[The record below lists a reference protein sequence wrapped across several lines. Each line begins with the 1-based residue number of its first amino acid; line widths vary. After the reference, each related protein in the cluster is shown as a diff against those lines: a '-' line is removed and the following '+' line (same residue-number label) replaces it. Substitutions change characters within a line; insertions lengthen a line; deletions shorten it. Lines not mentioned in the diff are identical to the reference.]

1 MANAQPTPILAPGDR
16 PYSNIDGNSNSQD
29 NMTLLDA
36 DWVTSAFFVPNDA
49 LGDKDDIANRY
60 WSQADTAF
68 TTTRLGGNIGIN
80 PKYQYTRYA
89 DIRRSGRLSKHM
101 NKVTP
106 TNVTGNHGKG
116 RYYTENIDVPA
127 QRIFL
132 RFGVP
137 QYNSLSLFVARALDS
152 DLAAMARTGRGT
164 SLFYDAARIG
174 GTVAAVMAFP
184 MVASLVMISKA
195 VNWVFARPVSKFY
208 TLKPTMH
215 MYWSMVQNLV
225 DAHLANSGIVPQIMN
240 SSLIGGTGDI
250 GGNNAESQAQR
261 LGKPYKLDNIM
272 LQVLSDLMPDVFRSE
287 SFIDVKSVANRAQR
301 VANQAFLEDYE
312 NLNVDTAS
320 NFQGYLKKEL
330 TGNGTHNTYISTEAG
345 DPKLFDKLNKALFM
359 SGWFTT
365 KDSKNVGTEAD
376 PRVDSS
382 KTIDPDKPISEEDQK
397 PKSFFREFL
406 EHADAEMRDGSQFAA
421 FIVNYTGQ
429 VSESFSNAVVES
441 EISQK
446 LNSQSSSMRS
456 ARFTFAEGN
465 IAGETAKAVV
475 GAAADVAMGALD
487 GLTFGFSN
495 IMKVLGGSGF
505 IDIPKHWQSSSM
517 SLASSSYTIKLR
529 SPYNNP
535 ISHLMDIWL
544 PFYMLLAGA
553 LPMSHGKQSF
563 GSPLL
568 CQVFDR
574 GRSQKKLG
582 MITSFNAT
590 RGTTNMGFDT
600 RGNALGVDVTFE
612 ITDLSSIMHIPIS
625 SQSILSPGMTLDED
639 QLLSDYLA
647 VLAGQDLYS
656 QIYAMPKAK
665 LRLAKLAQKGIQL
678 SSPAFW
684 AAATH
689 NALKQG
695 WIDDLT
701 LGLSGTLLGILEAPN
716 RGSEVVPNELG
727 RQ

>member
-1 MANAQPTPILAPGDR
+1 MANKQPVPILAPGDR
-16 PYSNIDGNSNSQD
+16 PFTNIDGNTNSQEA
-29 NMTLLDA
+29 LSVLDA
-36 DWVTSAFFVPNDA
+36 EWVTSAFFVPDSA
-49 LGDKDDIANRY
+49 LGDPADVKNRY

-89 DIRRSGRLSKHM
+89 DIRRSGRLDKLT
-101 NKVTP
+101 NKVSP
-106 TNVTGNHGKG
+106 TAVSGNHGKG

-127 QRIFL
+127 QRIFM

-137 QYNSLSLFVARALDS
+137 QFNSLSLFVARALDS
-152 DLAAMARTGRGT
+152 DLSAMARTGRGT

-225 DAHLANSGIVPQIMN
+225 DAHLANSGIVPQISVGGVDITG
-240 SSLIGGTGDI
+240 SSEDQG
-250 GGNNAESQAQR
+250 QR
-261 LGKPYKLDNIM
+261 LGKPYKLDNLM
-272 LQVLSDLMPDVFRSE
+272 LKTLNDLMPDVFRSP

-301 VANQAFLEDYE
+301 VANQAFLQDYE
-312 NLNVDTAS
+312 RLNTDSATD
-320 NFQGYLKKEL
+320 FQGYLKKEI
-330 TGNGTHNTYISTEAG
+330 TGNGSHNTYIATEAG
-345 DPKLFDKLNKALFM
+345 DPTLISKLNKFLMM
-359 SGWFTT
+359 SGYYTT
-365 KDSKNVGTEAD
+365 KDSKNVGTESD
-376 PRVDSS
+376 PRVDTS
-382 KTIDPDKPISEEDQK
+382 KNVDPDKPISPDDQK
-397 PKSFFREFL
+397 PKSFFQEFL

-429 VSESFSNAVVES
+429 VSESFSSSVVES

-517 SLASSSYTIKLR
+517 QLASSSYTIKLR

-553 LPMSHGKQSF
+553 LPMSHGKQAF

-574 GRSQKKLG
+574 GRAQKKLG
-582 MITSFNAT
+582 MITSFNVT
-590 RGTTNMGFDT
+590 RGTTNLGFDT

-612 ITDLSSIMHIPIS
+612 VTDLSSIMHIPIS

-665 LRLAKLAQKGIQL
+665 LRLAKLAMKVNQM

-701 LGLSGTLLGILEAPN
+701 LGASGVLLGLIEAPN
-716 RGSEVVPNELG
+716 RGSEVVSNELG